1 MNPGQVQRKQGSNIR
16 YPDLQQ
22 GHSMR
27 KKNNVECWDEE
38 AKKLSRPSYWFSYY
52 IGNSYIRATKMGL
65 MHSTKNKICMLKTD
79 LWNEGI
85 DRSRDILGL
94 YKNQENFDLYGIDI
108 SPFVCSS
115 ARSKGNYVHVICGD
129 IMTMPFKK
137 DSFDMILDLS
147 TLDHIH
153 EDRIADVLREYKLV
167 LNNNGILIL
176 IYWYNGILHKH
187 IRILSKLIKR
197 RMISKRPE
205 NSILL
210 QYYFSLNKTKKLIG
224 DEFDIIDEY
233 CIGTLL
239 CIPYLGCIFDKLPIF
254 ILNAFLDI
262 VSGLEYS
269 RISKDV
275 FKNIGGLHVVIGRKR

>member
-1 MNPGQVQRKQGSNIR
+1 
-16 YPDLQQ
+16 
-22 GHSMR
+22 MR

-38 AKKLSRPSYWFSYY
+38 AKKISKPSYWFSYY
-52 IGNSYIRATKMGL
+52 IGNSYIRATKIGL
-65 MHSTKNKICMLKTD
+65 MHSNKNKICMLKTD

-115 ARSKGNYVHVICGD
+115 ARSEGNYVHVICGD
-129 IMTMPFKK
+129 IRKMPFKK

-153 EDRIADVLREYKLV
+153 EERIADVLQEYKL
-167 LNNNGILIL
+167 ILDKDSILVL
-176 IYWYNGILHKH
+176 IYWYNGTLDKY
-187 IRILSKLIKR
+187 IRIISKLIKHVWMSR
-197 RMISKRPE
+197 RSE
-205 NSILL
+205 NSIFL
-210 QYYFSLNKTKKLIG
+210 QYYFSLNKTKKLIR
-224 DEFDIIDEY
+224 DDFDIIDEY

-239 CIPYLGCIFDKLPIF
+239 CIPYLGCIFDKMPISVV
-254 ILNAFLDI
+254 NAFLDI
-262 VSGLEYS
+262 ASGLEYS

-275 FKNIGGLHVVIGRKR
+275 FKNIGGLHVVICRKR